1 MAIQSSKLRSGALIA
16 AGAAALIL
24 SGCASNGGT
33 NTANASSV
41 HCVGVNACKGTSD
54 CKTAGNACK
63 GQNACKTLSNSCKG
77 TSSCKTA
84 GNSCKG
90 QSVCKGHGM
99 KVMSSAAECD
109 AAGGHVEA

>member
-1 MAIQSSKLRSGALIA
+1 MAVQSSKLRSGALIA

-24 SGCASNGGT
+24 SGCAGT
-33 NTANASSV
+33 GTTKAANAASV

-63 GQNACKTLSNSCKG
+63 GQNLCKTLTNSCKG

-84 GNSCKG
+84 GNACQG

-109 AAGGHVEA
+109 KAGGHVES